1 MSESMTPQNDAPVNT
16 RWIKVTAEMCD
27 HPALAGPYDR
37 RSAWLWLIA
46 NATWKDRSVNNKG
59 KIIKLQRGQIL
70 AGRAFLAKQWGWSE
84 KKVRNFIDILAG
96 ENMVKKGQSSGHF
109 ANVLTICNYERYQT
123 QSDVV
128 GQSLGQSGAS
138 QGPVR
143 GQTLRRVIE
152 RVEDSKI
159 DSPIGESSETVEN
172 PDLLAPVEAAKPDV
186 LQQAVEVWNEAA
198 AKAGLPK
205 VRILSAARRSKLAA
219 RLKDAGGI
227 DGWREA
233 IGKLVASDF
242 LTGKVKDWKADF
254 GFVLQQ
260 ESFARLVEGG
270 YDNRRNAPRA
280 NRLPPQPVV
289 ERPFQPSA
297 EYMAELM
304 EARRIADEMDRNRP
318 SHPTVPPLTT
328 RDRIN
333 QH

>member
-1 MSESMTPQNDAPVNT
+1 MAD
-16 RWIKVTAEMCD
+16 RWIKVSTEMCD
-27 HPALAGPYDR
+27 HAALAGPYDK

-46 NATWKDRSVNNKG
+46 NATWKNRRVSNKG
-59 KIIKLQRGQIL
+59 KMVELQRGQIL
-70 AGRAFLAKQWGWSE
+70 AGRAFLAKQWGWTE
-84 KKVRNFIDILAG
+84 KKVRNFLAILVA
-96 ENMVKKGQSSGHF
+96 ENMVKMGQSVGHY
-109 ANVLTICNYERYQT
+109 ANVLTVCNYDRYQAQT
-123 QSDVV
+123 DHEESRQ
-128 GQSLGQSGAS
+128 GQSGAS

-143 GQTLRRVIE
+143 GQSGARLLE
-152 RVEDSKI
+152 RVEGVEGVEKKESPDGDS
-159 DSPIGESSETVEN
+159 SPSL
-172 PDLLAPVEAAKPDV
+172 DFYAPQQPEPDV
-186 LQQAVEVWNEAA
+186 LQQAVAIWNEAA
-198 AKAGLPK
+198 VQANLPK
-205 VRILSAARRSKLAA
+205 VRILSEARRKKLAA
-219 RLKDAGGI
+219 RLKDAGGL
-227 DGWREA
+227 DGWRDA

-289 ERPFQPSA
+289 ERPFQPSP

-304 EARRIADEMDRNRP
+304 EARRIADEIDRSRP

>member
-1 MSESMTPQNDAPVNT
+1 MAD

-27 HPALAGPYDR
+27 HPALAGPYDK

-123 QSDVV
+123 QSDVA

-159 DSPIGESSETVEN
+159 DSPIGESSDTVEN

-205 VRILSAARRSKLAA
+205 VRILSEARRKKLAA
-219 RLKDAGGI
+219 RLKEAGGI

-270 YDNRRNAPRA
+270 YDNRRNMPRQD
-280 NRLPPQPVV
+280 RLPASPNAVTPWRPTPEQQAQIEASN
-289 ERPFQPSA
+289 ERWLEQDR
-297 EYMAELM
+297 L
-304 EARRIADEMDRNRP
+304 RRLRM
-318 SHPTVPPLTT
+318 LTQGP
-328 RDRIN
+328 RLGE
-333 QH
+333 H